1 MNTREQRRKPP
12 TITVKSLPGK
22 PLNID
27 MQDID
32 AVRLVSA
39 FGTVDPGFANLML
52 SGIIN
57 AACDRRPGGLAR
69 GRRNQ

>member
-1 MNTREQRRKPP
+1 MNAREQRRKPP
-12 TITVKSLPGK
+12 TITVKSRPGK

-32 AVRLVSA
+32 AVRLLSA
-39 FGTVDPGFANLML
+39 FGTAEPGFATLML

-57 AACDRRPGGLAR
+57 IACDGGAIASPR
-69 GRRNQ
+69 IGGY